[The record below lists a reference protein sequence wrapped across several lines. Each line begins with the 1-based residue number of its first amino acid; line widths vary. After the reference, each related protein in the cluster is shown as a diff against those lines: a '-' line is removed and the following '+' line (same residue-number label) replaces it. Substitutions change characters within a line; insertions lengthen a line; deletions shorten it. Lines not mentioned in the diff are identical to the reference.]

1 MDPTVGPKFA
11 DAAVCECAT
20 GTGSKCDECQAF
32 FDGGI
37 ILGQLT
43 IPDHGVSA
51 VPWVIMNAQVRI
63 RSQTVDLKPSIPT
76 HSIRVCPGW
85 LRQQTLS

>member
-11 DAAVCECAT
+11 DAADCECAT
-20 GTGSKCDECQAF
+20 GIGSKCDECQAF

-43 IPDHGVSA
+43 IPDHGLSA
-51 VPWVIMNAQVRI
+51 VPWAIMNAQVGI
-63 RSQTVDLKPSIPT
+63 RSQTFDLKRSIRT
-76 HSIRVCPGW
+76 HSIRVCSG
-85 LRQQTLS
+85 